1 MNDMETLAF
10 FFKALADPTRLR
22 ILRCL
27 THGELCVCD
36 IMAALDMPQSTVSR
50 HLATLRHAGLVA
62 GRRGGKWM
70 YYRLAEQD
78 SHLAGSVAEMLTGPG
93 SPLHDFPE
101 ARGDE
106 SRLRHHF
113 ETKDAAKCD

>member
-1 MNDMETLAF
+1 METLAF

>member
-1 MNDMETLAF
+1 MEELAF

-36 IMAALDMPQSTVSR
+36 IMAALEMPQSTVSR
-50 HLATLRHAGLVA
+50 HLATLKQAGVVS

-70 YYRLAEQD
+70 YYQLIEQE
-78 SHLAGSVAEMLTGPG
+78 SALSQRIVQLLTDPE
-93 SPLHDFPE
+93 STLHAFPE
-101 ARGDE
+101 ARDDE
-106 SRLRHHF
+106 ARLRRHLT
-113 ETKDAAKCD
+113 TKQAARCA

>member
-1 MNDMETLAF
+1 MEDLAH

-36 IMAALDMPQSTVSR
+36 IMAALDMPQSTISR

-70 YYRLAEQD
+70 YYRLARPE
-78 SHLAGSVAEMLTGPG
+78 SSLANNIAEMLTGHG
-93 SPLHDFPE
+93 SSLHDYSE
-101 ARGDE
+101 VQEDE